1 MNELEASAVGMG
13 VSKISTRRPEPEQ
26 IRIVVDITFATPYCQ
41 RPLEFGVDL
50 VVHSLTKDIGGFG
63 TDMGGAVIGSNR
75 FYNLLML
82 YRKDF
87 GGGIFAQK
95 CLAVPVYG
103 LPTPAAR
110 QGQLQKGA

>member
-87 GGGIFAQK
+87 GGGLSPENAWPD
-95 CLAVPVYG
+95 LGSG
-103 LPTPAAR
+103 LPRRPAPLGTP
-110 QGQLQKGA
+110 